1 MPSSV
6 STEATATAEPTET
19 TVDPDL
25 IEERIAEGTKAMK
38 TATPELKAKIKQT
51 TLSQRLNPS
60 ESGAATL
67 ARYRAELE
75 RRAALTQ
82 GERAAED
89 AVRERLRKQ
98 QAKGSKGPHREPE
111 SGPRKDRGHEL

>member
-1 MPSSV
+1 
-6 STEATATAEPTET
+6 
-19 TVDPDL
+19 
-25 IEERIAEGTKAMK
+25 MK

-82 GERAAED
+82 DERTAED